1 MPAHFGVP
9 VFVFHMI
16 LKTTPPGELLNDLRE
31 WFDAHKQ
38 EIYINRGTD
47 MEVKDFQFKKG
58 GTGICPKCGGE
69 TKAVGHDWT
78 CESCGLKLNGPI
90 F

>member
-1 MPAHFGVP
+1 
-9 VFVFHMI
+9 
-16 LKTTPPGELLNDLRE
+16 
-31 WFDAHKQ
+31 
-38 EIYINRGTD
+38 